1 MSYITINER
10 EYEIPQVNFD
20 AICELEEAGVKLVGV
35 NAKDMKLLSTIRGLA
50 AWIMGVDTATASHEL
65 EEHILGGGDITEIM
79 TAFMREAEKSGF
91 FGNQARQNRQ
101 QRRQSQKVTNMNHG
115 NNRGNGHPSRR
126 S

>member
-91 FGNQARQNRQ
+91 FGNQARNRQ
-101 QRRQSQKVTNMNHG
+101 QRRQNQKVTNMNHG

>member
-20 AICELEEAGVKLVGV
+20 AICELEENGVKLVGV

-50 AWIMGVDTATASHEL
+50 AWIMGVDTATASREL

-79 TAFMREAEKSGF
+79 TAFMKEAEKSGF
-91 FGNQARQNRQ
+91 FGNQGRNRQ
-101 QRRQSQKVTNMNHG
+101 QRRQNQKVTNMNHG
-115 NNRGNGHPSRR
+115 NNRGNGNR
-126 S
+126 SPRS